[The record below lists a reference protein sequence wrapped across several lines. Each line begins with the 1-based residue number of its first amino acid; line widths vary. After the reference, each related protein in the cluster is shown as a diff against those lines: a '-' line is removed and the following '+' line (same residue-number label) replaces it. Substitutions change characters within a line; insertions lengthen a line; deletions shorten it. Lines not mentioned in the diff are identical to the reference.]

1 MNVELLTEAIER
13 ILQDRTGCRVTVNV
27 SKNQGKGI
35 AGRSVTE
42 KTETESEED

>member
-1 MNVELLTEAIER
+1 MNVELLTQAIER
-13 ILQDRTGCRVTVNV
+13 ILQSRMGCMVRIHV

-42 KTETESEED
+42 ATETKSEED

>member
-1 MNVELLTEAIER
+1 MNVELLTQAIER
-13 ILQDRTGCRVTVNV
+13 ILQGRAGCMVTVNV

-42 KTETESEED
+42 KAQTES